1 MDVIKAANGKMVTG
15 EMLNRLCEVLDKD
28 EWPAGEHSIGQSI
41 NGRPPLSAEGSTV
54 LSVKVSPAMKRAIER
69 EAAAESLSTGK
80 LVRTVLAEGLIDN
93 ESATA

>member
-41 NGRPPLSAEGSTV
+41 NGRPPLSA
-54 LSVKVSPAMKRAIER
+54 
-69 EAAAESLSTGK
+69 
-80 LVRTVLAEGLIDN
+80 
-93 ESATA
+93 